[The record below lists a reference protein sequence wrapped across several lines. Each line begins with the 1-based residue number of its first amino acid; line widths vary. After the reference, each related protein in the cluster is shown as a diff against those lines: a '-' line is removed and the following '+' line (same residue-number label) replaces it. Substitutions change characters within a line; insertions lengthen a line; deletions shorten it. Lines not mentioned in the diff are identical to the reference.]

1 MTKLTEEQIRV
12 LAKVAREELGEDAT
26 LERMREVV
34 GQAVGQL
41 EQKIEQTADFEPMGR
56 VLAIFVSSDGL
67 KNSRALS
74 DAVKDTNCRILE
86 RAERTLADFHTMMAV
101 IDVSNCVGG
110 FEGLKQRLSHAG
122 NEANLRI
129 MLQPEES
136 LRGRS
141 NKI

>member
-12 LAKVAREELGEDAT
+12 LAKVAKGELGEDAT

-34 GQAVGQL
+34 GQAVGQM
-41 EQKIEQTADFEPMGR
+41 EQKIEQAADFEPMGR
-56 VLAIFVSSDGL
+56 VLAIFVSNDGL

-74 DAVKDTNCRILE
+74 EAVQDTNCRILE
-86 RAERTLADFHTMMAV
+86 RSERTLADFHTLLAV

-110 FEGLKQRLSHAG
+110 FDGLKQRLSRAG

-129 MLQPEES
+129 MLQPEEA

-141 NKI
+141 NRI

>member
-34 GQAVGQL
+34 GQAVEHL
-41 EQKIEQTADFEPMGR
+41 EQQTAQSTEFEPMGR
-56 VLAIFVSSDGL
+56 VLAIFVSNDGL

-74 DAVKDTNCRILE
+74 DAVKETNCRILE
-86 RAERTLADFHTMMAV
+86 RSERTLADFHTLMAV

-110 FEGLKQRLSHAG
+110 FDNLKQRLGSIG

-129 MLQPEES
+129 MLQPEEA

-141 NKI
+141 NRI